1 MLNPDLKCRFQ
12 PVDESRLF
20 VKAFV
25 SLCFALLCSQLLA
38 ADFVKEGNEY
48 VYRDTVRF
56 EESAAGVKS
65 LSCES
70 VNGRIDLSGEDR
82 QTIAVVAYVEVRT
95 VDLEDGQRYLEGLKP
110 TVKREGTEVRIAG
123 EYPKSRN
130 GLADVVANL
139 DFIVKAPGTMNLQAS
154 CANGT
159 LNVRE
164 MTSEAELSCANG
176 EIHFVSDATVTGRID
191 ASCASGKVAIQA
203 SDLHGSCHVSTAN
216 GSASVRILKQL
227 AGDIFASTA
236 NGEIDIAVPE
246 SSSFTIKGSSMVKGS
261 IKTDWGGA
269 SEGDLVG
276 ENLELIVNGGRHKL
290 DCSTANGTITI
301 RKSNEAN

>member
-1 MLNPDLKCRFQ
+1 MLNPDLKYRSQ
-12 PVDESRLF
+12 PVDKSGFFMKTF
-20 VKAFV
+20 VT
-25 SLCFALLCSQLLA
+25 LGIALLCSQLLA
-38 ADFVKEGNEY
+38 AEFVKEGNEY

-56 EESAAGVKS
+56 EESAAGVKF
-65 LSCES
+65 LACEL
-70 VNGRIDLSGEDR
+70 VNGRLDLSGEER
-82 QTIAVVAYVEVRT
+82 QAISVVAYVEVRAQ
-95 VDLEDGQRYLEGLKP
+95 DLEEGQRYLEGLKP
-110 TVKREGTEVRIAG
+110 TVRKEGAEVRIAG
-123 EYPKSRN
+123 VYPKFAKD
-130 GLADVVANL
+130 LADVVANL
-139 DFIVKAPGTMNLQAS
+139 DFDVRAPGTVKLQGS

-164 MTSEAELSCANG
+164 MTSDAELSCANG
-176 EIHFVSDATVTGRID
+176 EIHFISDANVTGRLD
-191 ASCASGKVAIQA
+191 ASCANGKVAIQA

-216 GSASVRILKQL
+216 GRASVRILKQL

-261 IKTDWGGA
+261 IKTDWGDANDG
-269 SEGDLVG
+269 GIIG
-276 ENLELIVNGGRHKL
+276 ENLELIVNGGQHKV